1 MTART
6 YSGWSGI
13 LPANKA
19 RPHMFLVASIEAFM
33 FRESTSIKALVWSH
47 SCALGEGEKKNSS
60 KWIKMVHC
68 ANISSTYSTCHLT
81 WPRDV
86 GFSMV
91 FLCSSACLDPH
102 WSPTSAGL
110 TLRQQQL
117 APPKT
122 QRNRLPHPAPEQ
134 TWNLGWRIIRYHHQ
148 KLVILYILLLKRKP
162 LKSLTV
168 NSRWI

>member
-1 MTART
+1 MDDLGYCLLTKRDPT
-6 YSGWSGI
+6 CFSW
-13 LPANKA
+13 PASK
-19 RPHMFLVASIEAFM
+19 
-33 FRESTSIKALVWSH
+33 H
-47 SCALGEGEKKNSS
+47 SCSGNQPVSKPLFGRIAVRWGKEKKNSS

-148 KLVILYILLLKRKP
+148 KLVILHILLLKRKP